1 MASKKA
7 RIYVSQMRKAVREYE
22 HEMETPRACT
32 LQQELLIAL
41 EQVSHRLQQSLQ
53 HAAANDVVRAC
64 RRKHQTHAAAQ

>member
-22 HEMETPRACT
+22 QELKALRACK

-41 EQVSHRLQQSLQ
+41 EQVSHPLQQTLQ
-53 HAAANDVVRAC
+53 RAAANDVARAC
-64 RRKHQTHAAAQ
+64 RKRTSTPAAAQ